1 MLDFSLSMHKASH
14 EWQTATDLDLTS
26 HSLEVNQVYAKHHNK
41 HTRSSAIII
50 NQQVNIYTTQLMA
63 TKMVIY
69 CNDCVTGANDIIH
82 FVLRRCCRH
91 WSTDNA
97 CTCSTGCMEQR
108 AEETE
113 TQSTEEVQIRQISRL
128 PG

>member
-1 MLDFSLSMHKASH
+1 MHDFSSMHKASH
-14 EWQTATDLDLTS
+14 EWQTATDLNLTS
-26 HSLEVNQVYAKHHNK
+26 HSLEVNQVYAKQQHNE
-41 HTRSSAIII
+41 HTQSSAIIS
-50 NQQVNIYTTQLMA
+50 NRQVNIYTTWLMA
-63 TKMVIY
+63 TEMVIY
-69 CNDCVTGANDIIH
+69 SNDCVTGANETIH
-82 FVLRRCCRH
+82 FALPRHCHH

-128 PG
+128 PS